1 MSSKSASFNSGINRL
16 VEGTILS
23 YGQLFFSQRKV
34 LAFILLFVSFI
45 DGYAGLS
52 GLVAVI
58 VTQIIAHLLGLD
70 HEGIRTGVYSFNSLS
85 VGLCLGTYYQ
95 FNLPFL
101 AILICGALL
110 SLLFTV
116 WFYGSLAPRGL
127 PFLSFPFILSVWLIL
142 LAARSY
148 AALLLSERG
157 IYSYNDL
164 YSFGGQDFVD
174 AIMSFETMS
183 LPGHLEIYFKSV
195 GAIFFQYSLSVG
207 IIAAMALLLY
217 SRVAFTLSLTG
228 FYTGFLFYSAV
239 GGNMSELTYSYIGF
253 NFILSAIAIG
263 GFFIIPSTGSY
274 LLVLIVTPLIAV
286 LNSSLAVA
294 LSVVQLP
301 LYSMPFN
308 LMVVMLVYFLRFRV
322 FPKGLHLTG
331 IQHYS
336 PEENLYTFSTGLER
350 FKNSTYVLM
359 DLPFYGNWKV
369 TQGYD
374 GEHTHKEDWRQAL
387 DFMICDEEGKFY
399 KNEGFELKDYYSW
412 QKPVTAPADGLVV
425 DIHAHVEENPP
436 GKVNLENNWGNSIV
450 IKHGEHLYSQLSH
463 LFINSF
469 KVSLGDYVKRGDVV
483 ATLGNS
489 GRSPYPHIHFQ
500 VQSTPYVGSPTIPW
514 PISYY
519 LKKDESGNTQLV
531 SFKIPNK
538 DETISNVE
546 TSFILKQAFQF
557 TPGQIFIWDVKQKGK
572 SGKVKWVVGVNAFN
586 QSYIFCEKTRSY
598 AYLLN
603 NGTMFYFLSFKGD
616 RKSLLY
622 HFYMGC
628 YQVLLGYYPKVVVKD
643 QLPISSIAASPFT
656 IIQDFIAPFKKL
668 MRINY
673 EMEYSGIDNPVNP
686 KSIILCSRVRTSF
699 WGVSQKR
706 NTYTTAIL
714 NNQFLSFEVK
724 TNQRKITALL
734 MQDKPEEHSLK

>member
-1 MSSKSASFNSGINRL
+1 MSGKAASLNLGLNRL
-16 VEGTILS
+16 LEGTLLS
-23 YGQLFFSQRKV
+23 YGQLFFSQRKL
-34 LAFILLFVSFI
+34 LAYILLFVSFI

-58 VTQIIAHLLGLD
+58 VTQVTSQLLGLD

-116 WFYGSLAPRGL
+116 WFYGSLAPKGL

-164 YSFGGQDFVD
+164 YSFGGQGFVD

-183 LPGHLEIYFKSV
+183 LPGYLDIYFKSV

-207 IIAAMALLLY
+207 IIASLALLLY
-217 SRVAFTLSLTG
+217 SRIAFMLSLTG

-239 GGNMSELTYSYIGF
+239 GGNMTELTYSYIGF

-263 GFFIIPSTGSY
+263 GFFIIPSTASFI
-274 LLVLIVTPLIAV
+274 LVLIVTPLIAV

-308 LMVVMLVYFLRFRV
+308 LMVVMLIYFLRFRI
-322 FPKGLHLTG
+322 FPNGLHLTG

-350 FKNSTYVLM
+350 FRNSTYVLM
-359 DLPFYGNWKV
+359 ELPFYGNWKV

-374 GEHTHKEDWRQAL
+374 GEHTHKEEWRHAL
-387 DFMICDEEGKFY
+387 DFMICDEYGNFY
-399 KNEGFELKDYYSW
+399 QNGGLELKDYYSW

-450 IKHGEHLYSQLSH
+450 LKHGEHLYSQLSH
-463 LFINSF
+463 LYINSF
-469 KVSLGDYVKRGDVV
+469 KVSLGDYVKRGDII

-500 VQSTPYVGSPTIPW
+500 VQSTPFVGSPTIAW

-519 LKKDESGNTQLV
+519 LKKDENRDTQLV
-531 SFKIPNK
+531 SFKTPSKEDI
-538 DETISNVE
+538 ISNVE
-546 TSFILKQAFQF
+546 TCSLLKESFLF
-557 TPGQIFIWDVKQKGK
+557 TPGQILRWEINQKGK
-572 SGKVKWVVGVNAFN
+572 SSIVKWVVGVNAYN
-586 QSYIFCEKTRSY
+586 QSYLYCEKTSSY

-616 RKSLLY
+616 TQSLLY

-643 QLPISSIAASPFT
+643 QLPISSIPASPIT
-656 IIQDFIAPFKKL
+656 VIQDFIAPFKRL
-668 MRINY
+668 IRINY

-686 KSIILCSRVRTSF
+686 KSIILRSRVRTSV
-699 WGVSQKR
+699 WGVTQKR
-706 NTYTTAIL
+706 NSYTIEL
-714 NNQFLSFEVK
+714 SNNRFLSFEVK
-724 TNQRKITALL
+724 TNQRKITAFL
-734 MQDKPEEHSLK
+734 MQNKPEDFLPN